1 MLKFVIII
9 GAAFLLYRMF
19 ANDQKKKKDTKVKE
33 QVKSA
38 ARGEMVQDPVC
49 GAYVSVDSDI
59 RVREG
64 DKVHRFCSFECRDK
78 YIKRLEQGQS
88 AKTET
93 ATASSPQK
101 ENV

>member
-38 ARGEMVQDPVC
+38 SRGEMVQDPVC

-78 YIKRLEQGQS
+78 YIKRLDQGHS
-88 AKTET
+88 AQTESQ
-93 ATASSPQK
+93 TASAQK
-101 ENV
+101 ENA